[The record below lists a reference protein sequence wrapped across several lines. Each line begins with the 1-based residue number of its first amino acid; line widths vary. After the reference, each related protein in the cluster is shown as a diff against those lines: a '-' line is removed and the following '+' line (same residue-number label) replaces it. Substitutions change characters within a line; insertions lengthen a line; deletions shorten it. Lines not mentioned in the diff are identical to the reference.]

1 MLRRS
6 RIEARPTPV
15 AQPAPLGLLTLEGGL
30 RDSYFYVPAS
40 YEFTR
45 PAAFALLLHGSGGH
59 AHHGLEILQPLA
71 DEFTVILVA
80 PASGDYAW
88 DLVAGRHA
96 PEVALINGALER
108 VFATYAVDPAHVAIA
123 GFSDGASYALS
134 LGLANSSLF
143 THVIA
148 FSPGFV
154 PLPHAARGRVFISHG
169 TRDEILPITRCSQ
182 RILPQLERRGLA
194 TEYVEFEG
202 GHRIAPEIARRA
214 VEWFRESAECA
225 PAGRRHRAPENRPPR
240 EG

>member
-6 RIEARPTPV
+6 RIDARPARV
-15 AQPAPLGLLTLEGGL
+15 AQPAPVGLLELEGGL
-30 RDSYFYVPAS
+30 RDSYLYVPAS
-40 YEFTR
+40 YQYTR
-45 PAAFALLLHGSGGH
+45 PSALALLLHGSGGH

-71 DEFTVILVA
+71 DEFRVILLA

-88 DLVAGRHA
+88 DLVAGRQA

-108 VFATYAVDPAHVAIA
+108 VFTAYAVDPAHVAIA

-134 LGLANSSLF
+134 LGLAHNKLF

-154 PLPHAARGRVFISHG
+154 PLPDAARGRVFISHG
-169 TRDEILPITRCSQ
+169 RRDEILPISRCSQ
-182 RILPQLERRGLA
+182 RILPQLERRGLP

-214 VEWFRESAECA
+214 VAWFTESAECA
-225 PAGRRHRAPENRPPR
+225 PAVPRRRAPENRPPP

>member
-6 RIEARPTPV
+6 RIDARPTRV
-15 AQPAPLGLLTLEGGL
+15 AQPAPMGLLELEGGL
-30 RDSYFYVPAS
+30 RDSYLYVPRS
-40 YEFTR
+40 YQYTH
-45 PAAFALLLHGSGGH
+45 PSALALLLHGSGGH

-71 DEFTVILVA
+71 DEFALILLA
-80 PASGDYAW
+80 PASGDYRW
-88 DLVAGRHA
+88 DLVAGRQA

-108 VFATYAVDPAHVAIA
+108 VFAAYAVDPAHLGVA

-134 LGLANSSLF
+134 LGLSHSDLF

-182 RILPQLERRGLA
+182 RILPQLERRGLS

-214 VEWFRESAECA
+214 IEWFTAASECA
-225 PAGRRHRAPENRPPR
+225 PRGPRHRAPESRPPP